1 MHIKDSFP
9 ELYQIRNPARAD
21 ELRERLKEKRGRE
34 YWRSLEELAG
44 TEEFDELLHREF
56 PRQAAEWDEGT
67 DRRTFL
73 KVMGASLAFA
83 GLTGCVYQP
92 PETIVPF
99 VRQPEEMVP
108 GRPLYFATA
117 MPMGGAAT
125 GLLVRSNEGRPTKIE
140 GNELHPGSLGAADV
154 YSQAAVLQLYDPDR
168 SETVRSRGELA
179 TYTSFLSEVATRLEG
194 QRGRQGAGLRFLT
207 ETVVSPTL
215 GAQLRD
221 VLRRFPGARWYQW
234 EPAGSNAASVG
245 ARLATGDFATA
256 VYDFTQAD
264 RVLALDSNFL
274 ECGPASLRYA
284 RDFASRRR
292 VSDAPGAAAGH
303 GAAAAAQPAG
313 AGHGSPTTDAQQQ
326 GAAPSG
332 AAAGTQPA
340 AGGVQTPP
348 GGAAQP
354 QGFEGGQGEI
364 CRLYAIE
371 SAPTNTGVFAD
382 HRLNVRPSE
391 FDSIVRAVAAGLGV
405 GGGEFGLKPEHAR
418 FVRAVVEDL
427 RTHGGR
433 SIVIAGDEQ
442 SPVTHAL
449 ALAMN
454 QALGNVGKTVRFVEP
469 VEENPTDQ
477 LQDLRTLVSELDA
490 GAVEMLIILGGN
502 PVFNTPPD
510 LKLSRERMLK
520 VPFTAHLSL
529 YEDETSEVCRWHIPE
544 THFLE
549 AWSDAR
555 GFDGTV
561 SIMQPL
567 IEPLYGGKSAHE
579 VVAAFGENPQRSG
592 YDIVRE
598 FWQTQG
604 RANPSGAGRPAAAP
618 AQAAAAPA
626 QPQAAAAGAQAA
638 AGAAPA
644 QNPGNRVQTERP
656 QGAQGGAAGAAA
668 GATATGGASV
678 TGNGTAGSGAGDFEQ
693 FWRRALHDGVVPN
706 SARRDRGATAGADFA
721 AALPPP
727 RPAASGDYEIVFRPD
742 PSIYDGRFANNGWL
756 QELPKPLT
764 KLTWD
769 NAAIISPA
777 TAEALGV
784 GNKPDAAVAEDG
796 PRRVNNYTAKGGEID
811 AEVLRLQ
818 FRGREVTAPVYIL
831 PGTPDGTVLLHL
843 GYGREL
849 GGRVA
854 GDRNA
859 PVGVN
864 AYGLRPSDALW
875 GGPGLAVARTGET
888 RQLASTQI
896 HFQLE
901 GRGHEILHAGTYE
914 GWRKDPTLS
923 HRGDE
928 VSNPETQGEETTPH
942 ETMSLYPEFEY
953 KEGERNSR
961 GYKWGMMIDVST
973 CVGCNA
979 CVVACQAEN
988 NIPVVGKEQVARSRE
1003 MHWLRIDAYFT
1014 GAASNPGGVYFMPMP
1029 CMHCEKAPCEP
1040 VCPVHA
1046 TVHSAEGTNDMIYN
1060 RCIGTRYCSNNCP
1073 YKVRRFNFLLYQD
1086 WNTPSLKMLRNPE
1099 VSIRSRGVMEKCT
1112 FCIQRIQHAKIE
1124 SEKEGRKVRDGEIKT
1139 ACQATCPTDAIIFGD
1154 LNDPQSRVAR
1164 FAAQKRAYGV
1174 LDDLNTQ
1181 PRTRYLASVRNPNQ
1195 ALEGKA

>member
-9 ELYQIRNPARAD
+9 ELHQIRKPVKVED
-21 ELRERLKEKRGRE
+21 LRERLEKKRGRE
-34 YWRSLEELAG
+34 YWRSLEELASS
-44 TEEFDELLHREF
+44 EEFDELLHREF
-56 PRQAAEWDEGT
+56 PRQASEWDEGT

-92 PETIVPF
+92 PETIVPY
-99 VRQPEEMVP
+99 VREPEGLIP
-108 GRPLYFATA
+108 GKPLFYATA

-125 GLLVRSNEGRPTKIE
+125 GLLVRSNEGRPTKVE

-154 YSQAAVLQLYDPDR
+154 YSQAAILQLYDPDR
-168 SETVRSRGELA
+168 SETVRSRGELS

-194 QRGRQGAGLRFLT
+194 QRDRQGAGLRFLT

-221 VLRRFPGARWYQW
+221 VLRRYPAARWYQW
-234 EPAGSNAASVG
+234 EPAGANNASVG
-245 ARLATGDFATA
+245 AQLATGDFATA

-292 VSDAPGAAAGH
+292 VSDAPGAQA
-303 GAAAAAQPAG
+303 P
-313 AGHGSPTTDAQQQ
+313 TDAQQQ
-326 GAAPSG
+326 GAQPSG
-332 AAAGTQPA
+332 VAQGTPA
-340 AGGVQTPP
+340 ATGGQGAATPPP
-348 GGAAQP
+348 GGAVQP
-354 QGFEGGQGEI
+354 QGFDGSPGEI
-364 CRLYAIE
+364 CRLYAVE

-382 HRLNVRPSE
+382 HRLSVRPSE
-391 FDSIVRAVAAGLGV
+391 FDVIVRAVAAGLGV
-405 GGGEFGLKPEHAR
+405 GAGDFSLKPEHAG

-427 RTHGGR
+427 RAHGGR

-442 SPVTHAL
+442 GPVTHAL

-454 QALGNVGKTVRFVEP
+454 QALGNVGRTVRFVEP
-469 VEENPTDQ
+469 VEESPTDQ
-477 LQDLRTLVSELDA
+477 LQDLRTLISEIDA

-502 PVFNTPPD
+502 PVYSTPPD
-510 LKLSRERMLK
+510 LKLSRERMLR

-529 YEDETSEVCRWHIPE
+529 YEDETSELCRWHIPE

-555 GFDGTV
+555 GYDGTV
-561 SIMQPL
+561 TIMQPL
-567 IEPLYGGKSAHE
+567 IEPLYAGKSAHD
-579 VVAAFGENPQRSG
+579 VVAAFSENPQRTG

-604 RANPSGAGRPAAAP
+604 RSNPSGAGRPAAA
-618 AQAAAAPA
+618 QNR
-626 QPQAAAAGAQAA
+626 QAAAAGATAPPAGTQA
-638 AGAAPA
+638 AGAQAAGAQAGGGPAPA
-644 QNPGNRVQTERP
+644 QDPGNRVTTQAP
-656 QGAQGGAAGAAA
+656 QGAQAPGAAAAGGAGTGATGGGTAAGAGGAGGAA
-668 GATATGGASV
+668 
-678 TGNGTAGSGAGDFEQ
+678 AGDFEQ
-693 FWRRALHDGVVPN
+693 FWRRALHDGVVPD
-706 SARRDRGATAGADFA
+706 SARRDRGATAGAAFTA
-721 AALPPP
+721 NLPPVAA
-727 RPAASGDYEIVFRPD
+727 PAAGGYEIVFRPD
-742 PSIYDGRFANNGWL
+742 PCVYDGRFANNGWL

-769 NAAIISPA
+769 NAALISPA

-784 GNKPDAAVAEDG
+784 GKEPDGAVAQDG
-796 PRRVNNYTAKGGEID
+796 PRRVNNYTAKGGEIK

-818 FRGREVTAPVYIL
+818 FRGREITAPVYIL
-831 PGTPDGTVLLHL
+831 PGTPDGTVVLYL

-849 GGRVA
+849 AGRVG
-854 GDRNA
+854 GDRDNL
-859 PVGVN
+859 VGVN
-864 AYGLRPSDALW
+864 AYQLRPSDALW
-875 GGPGLAVARTGET
+875 GGPGLSVTKT
-888 RQLASTQI
+888 NQTYQLASTQI

-914 GWRKDPTLS
+914 EWRKDPALA
-923 HRGDE
+923 HRGDAMG
-928 VSNPETQGEETTPH
+928 NPETQGEETTPH

-961 GYKWGMMIDVST
+961 GYKWGMMIDVAT

-1003 MHWLRIDAYFT
+1003 MHWLRIDAYFS
-1014 GAASNPGGVYFMPMP
+1014 GAASNPGGVYFMPLP

-1046 TVHSAEGTNDMIYN
+1046 TVHSAEGLNDMIYN

-1112 FCIQRIQHAKIE
+1112 YCVQRIRTGEIE
-1124 SEKEGRKVRDGEIKT
+1124 AEKEARKIRDGEVKT

-1154 LNDPQSRVAR
+1154 LNDPGSRVAR

-1181 PRTRYLASVRNPNQ
+1181 PRTRYLASVRNPNP